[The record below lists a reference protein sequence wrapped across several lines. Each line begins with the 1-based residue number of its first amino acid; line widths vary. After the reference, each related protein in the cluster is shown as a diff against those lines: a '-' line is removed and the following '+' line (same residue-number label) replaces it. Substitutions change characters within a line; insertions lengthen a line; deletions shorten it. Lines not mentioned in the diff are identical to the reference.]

1 MTDDTLLD
9 LALMIGPTL
18 VIVVVVLILY
28 KLKGKKGPA
37 ERTTKVEPPEEL
49 TDEESAEEPVE
60 EPPELKGVP
69 PASDEDVLEL
79 VTEMEKTSHKV
90 LSEKVGKGGKPPS

>member
-18 VIVVVVLILY
+18 VIVIVVLILY
-28 KLKGKKGPA
+28 KLKGRKGPA
-37 ERTTKVEPPEEL
+37 ESIPKEVPPEEL
-49 TDEESAEEPVE
+49 TDEESTEEPVE